1 MAKRKT
7 KLERSIEAE
16 LQLEAEHLNN
26 TSSTA
31 LKDNDVV
38 EDATNV
44 DDKKV
49 PYTIVRRLRK
59 L

>member
-7 KLERSIEAE
+7 KAERSIEAE

-26 TSSTA
+26 TSSTT
-31 LKDNDVV
+31 LKDSNVAEDV
-38 EDATNV
+38 TNV
-44 DDKKV
+44 ENKKV
-49 PYTIVRRLRK
+49 PYTRRLRK